1 MLEKNKWSFRIC
13 VFKLLCYLNHNER
26 KKNRKVFSFF
36 FFFLP
41 LILTLISWFT
51 LWKNVDA
58 FSFHSV
64 IYEIDGKNPTDSS
77 ESQDFKQPLFICIRL
92 PEISWSLRWIW
103 TSMNATLTLLN
114 NATSLLR
121 SANKLRNMKEA
132 VEWCDWLQDTTFAF
146 SL

>member
-64 IYEIDGKNPTDSS
+64 IYEIDGKNPSDSS

-92 PEISWSLRWIW
+92 SEISWSLRWIW

-121 SANKLRNMKEA
+121 SANKLRNVKEA

>member
-92 PEISWSLRWIW
+92 SEISWSLRWIW

>member
-92 PEISWSLRWIW
+92 PEISWSLQWIW

>member
-64 IYEIDGKNPTDSS
+64 IYEIDGKNPSDSS

-92 PEISWSLRWIW
+92 SEISWSLRWIW

>member
-77 ESQDFKQPLFICIRL
+77 KSQDFKQPLFICIRL
-92 PEISWSLRWIW
+92 SEISWSLRWIW

>member
-103 TSMNATLTLLN
+103 TSMNTTLTLLN